1 MIRSEVMAWAAILL
15 VIVFAFVLIP
25 VHERFVDAQGRYTDV
40 SPNAPPRPSW
50 MSGPTTGSLV
60 SASDVRPVDSS
71 TAYSR
76 TAPPIRP
83 LGAPTSNMS
92 TSTTTY
98 QQFMDAK
105 KKFYNTLALNETDY
119 QLKFFFGE
127 ETFEFPPS
135 MASNPISASQV
146 SEYKLY
152 TSSYTSVQAIASAVN
167 QPKPTSGRG
176 GVDVFL
182 RSAAGILFPATGS
195 GVLGAPTSN
204 MASAPVGV
212 GVGTVATTSAC
223 WELADT
229 TAGKFIDWR
238 VYLDFMTTINPKL
251 EACTRGSPPPPT
263 GPTAAQKACFANAGM
278 YFSLEEA
285 QTACASD
292 SACKAVVGG
301 APGPVTNYTKFNG
314 DAKIVTLDLT
324 PGAVP
329 PGLIGTKAYVKKP
342 CGGSTNLSLLP
353 SPTAPAPRISSTL
366 GVGDPSLSGMN
377 ASYTSGIRPPSGSP
391 WEGLQGLT
399 EMASVPTDPFF
410 NAQTRPTPPLGNL
423 RPTEP
428 DMGLFGPG
436 PNVLRKNLMS
446 CTCASQAAGCSVH
459 PRR

>member
-1 MIRSEVMAWAAILL
+1 MIRSEVMAWAAIVLI
-15 VIVFAFVLIP
+15 IVFAFVLIP

-60 SASDVRPVDSS
+60 SASGVRPVDTS

-83 LGAPTSNMS
+83 LGAPTSNI
-92 TSTTTY
+92 
-98 QQFMDAK
+98 
-105 KKFYNTLALNETDY
+105 
-119 QLKFFFGE
+119 
-127 ETFEFPPS
+127 P
-135 MASNPISASQV
+135 
-146 SEYKLY
+146 
-152 TSSYTSVQAIASAVN
+152 
-167 QPKPTSGRG
+167 
-176 GVDVFL
+176 
-182 RSAAGILFPATGS
+182 
-195 GVLGAPTSN
+195 
-204 MASAPVGV
+204 SAPVGV
-212 GVGTVATTSAC
+212 GVGSGSGSGASSSIRWDVADS
-223 WELADT
+223 

-238 VYLDFMTTINPKL
+238 AYLDSMMKIGSKL
-251 EACTRGSPPPPT
+251 EACTQGAPPPAT
-263 GPTAAQKACFANAGM
+263 GPTPAQKACFAQGGV

-285 QTACASD
+285 QAACASD
-292 SACKAVVGG
+292 TSCTAVVG
-301 APGPVTNYTKFNG
+301 AGPRGVTSYMKFSG

-329 PGLIGTKAYVKKP
+329 PGLVGAKAYIKKSG
-342 CGGSTNLSLLP
+342 GGSSNLSLLP

-436 PNVLRKNLMS
+436 PTVLRKNLVG
-446 CTCASQAAGCSVH
+446 CTCASQAAGCSAH
-459 PRR
+459 PHR

>member
-15 VIVFAFVLIP
+15 IIVFAFVLIP
-25 VHERFVDAQGRYTDV
+25 VHEQFVDAQGRYTDV
-40 SPNAPPRPSW
+40 SPNAPARPSW

-60 SASDVRPVDSS
+60 SASGVRPVDTS

-76 TAPPIRP
+76 TAPPV
-83 LGAPTSNMS
+83 T
-92 TSTTTY
+92 
-98 QQFMDAK
+98 
-105 KKFYNTLALNETDY
+105 
-119 QLKFFFGE
+119 
-127 ETFEFPPS
+127 
-135 MASNPISASQV
+135 
-146 SEYKLY
+146 
-152 TSSYTSVQAIASAVN
+152 
-167 QPKPTSGRG
+167 
-176 GVDVFL
+176 
-182 RSAAGILFPATGS
+182 
-195 GVLGAPTSN
+195 VLGAPTSN

-212 GVGTVATTSAC
+212 GAGTGGGASSVL
-223 WELADT
+223 WELADS

-238 VYLDFMTTINPKL
+238 AYLDSMTKISPKL
-251 EACTRGSPPPPT
+251 EACTRGAPPPPT
-263 GPTAAQKACFANAGM
+263 GPTPAQKACFANAGM

-301 APGPVTNYTKFNG
+301 APGPVTSYTKFNG

-329 PGLIGTKAYVKKP
+329 PGIVGTKAYIKKSGA
-342 CGGSTNLSLLP
+342 GGSSNISTLP
-353 SPTAPAPRISSTL
+353 SPTAAAPRISSTL

-377 ASYTSGIRPPSGSP
+377 SAYTSGIIPPSGSP

-436 PNVLRKNLMS
+436 PTVLRKNLVG

-459 PRR
+459 PRQ

>member
-60 SASDVRPVDSS
+60 SASDVRPVDTS

-83 LGAPTSNMS
+83 LGAPTSNM
-92 TSTTTY
+92 
-98 QQFMDAK
+98 
-105 KKFYNTLALNETDY
+105 
-119 QLKFFFGE
+119 
-127 ETFEFPPS
+127 P
-135 MASNPISASQV
+135 
-146 SEYKLY
+146 
-152 TSSYTSVQAIASAVN
+152 
-167 QPKPTSGRG
+167 
-176 GVDVFL
+176 
-182 RSAAGILFPATGS
+182 
-195 GVLGAPTSN
+195 
-204 MASAPVGV
+204 SAPVGV
-212 GVGTVATTSAC
+212 GVGTVATPSSAC
-223 WELADT
+223 WELADS

-238 VYLDFMTTINPKL
+238 VYLDFMTQISPKL
-251 EACTRGSPPPPT
+251 EACTRGSPPPAT

-436 PNVLRKNLMS
+436 PNVLRKNLVG

>member
-15 VIVFAFVLIP
+15 IIVFAFVLIP

-60 SASDVRPVDSS
+60 SASGVRPVDTS

-76 TAPPIRP
+76 TAPPITP
-83 LGAPTSNMS
+83 
-92 TSTTTY
+92 
-98 QQFMDAK
+98 
-105 KKFYNTLALNETDY
+105 
-119 QLKFFFGE
+119 
-127 ETFEFPPS
+127 
-135 MASNPISASQV
+135 
-146 SEYKLY
+146 
-152 TSSYTSVQAIASAVN
+152 
-167 QPKPTSGRG
+167 
-176 GVDVFL
+176 
-182 RSAAGILFPATGS
+182 
-195 GVLGAPTSN
+195 LGAPTSN

-223 WELADT
+223 WELADS

-238 VYLDFMTTINPKL
+238 VYLDFITQISPKL
-251 EACTRGSPPPPT
+251 EACTRGSPPPST